1 MVSHSA
7 GIEEV
12 LWKFTQFEDERR
24 ITLHDNP
31 HFYSDLPTSFDA
43 YTARFS
49 ALPIDNF
56 APKPNATI
64 YVLVGQ
70 PGRVPVFLETRH
82 DTRVFGNVFVLNDVM
97 IFKGMFEV
105 IFTLC
110 CILRRFR
117 YSWSARGGVSSWR
130 IYLGHSELVA

>member
-1 MVSHSA
+1 MLSHSA

-12 LWKFTQFEDERR
+12 LWNFTQFEDESR
-24 ITLHDNP
+24 ISLHDNP

-43 YTARFS
+43 YTVRFR

-64 YVLVGQ
+64 YVLVDQ
-70 PGRVPVFLETRH
+70 PRRVFLETRH
-82 DTRVFGNVFVLNDVM
+82 GTRIFGNVFVLNDVM

-105 IFTLC
+105 SFFSVLCFTS
-110 CILRRFR
+110 F
-117 YSWSARGGVSSWR
+117 
-130 IYLGHSELVA
+130 